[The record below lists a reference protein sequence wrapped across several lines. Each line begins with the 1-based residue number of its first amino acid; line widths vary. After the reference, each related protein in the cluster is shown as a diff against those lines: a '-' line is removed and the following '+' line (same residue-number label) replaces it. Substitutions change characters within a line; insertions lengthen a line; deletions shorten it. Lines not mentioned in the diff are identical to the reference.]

1 MGLGFR
7 LLVSDGDNYARNAVA
22 SYLSG
27 VERMSYIFRGTLYIQ
42 HTCERPR
49 VSATTAIDHAHLA
62 PELLVLGLERDSR
75 RRQPFVHR
83 GILQREYLAR
93 RVPPIDLIVR
103 YSM

>member
-1 MGLGFR
+1 MRATPSPAIL
-7 LLVSDGDNYARNAVA
+7 AVLRECLT
-22 SYLSG
+22 Y
-27 VERMSYIFRGTLYIQ
+27 FRGTLYIQ

-49 VSATTAIDHAHLA
+49 VSATTAFDHAHLA

-75 RRQPFVHR
+75 HRQPFVHR